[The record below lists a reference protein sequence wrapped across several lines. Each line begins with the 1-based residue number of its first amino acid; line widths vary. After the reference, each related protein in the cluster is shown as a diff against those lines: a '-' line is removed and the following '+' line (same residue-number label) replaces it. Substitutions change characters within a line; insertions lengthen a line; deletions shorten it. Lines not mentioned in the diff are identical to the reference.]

1 MILIERQNR
10 TSGVP
15 VFLERW
21 GLDATA
27 ISHEFT
33 WAPAGDAWERLEE
46 GAPAVAVNAPFD
58 HPEGDH
64 PEDRG

>member
-15 VFLERW
+15 VLLERW
-21 GLDATA
+21 GANASAVSCEFIWQPTA
-27 ISHEFT
+27 D
-33 WAPAGDAWERLEE
+33 GWERLE
-46 GAPAVAVNAPFD
+46 GSQAVAVNAPFD

-64 PEDRG
+64 PEDRV